1 MVTIEKINP
10 SNKNEVKRFMQFE
23 FDLYQNEPNWVPPI
37 QADRRKQFNKKKHP
51 YYEHSDA
58 DFFIAVKDGKD
69 VGTIAALE
77 NKVYNE
83 YHNEKIVNFYFFECI
98 NDQEVANALFN
109 EIADWSKKRGL
120 NKIVGPKG
128 FGPLDGYGIL
138 TEGYDQRQMM
148 TMMNYNFDYYPKLLE
163 NLGFKTEVDF
173 ISSYLDGTTAIIP
186 DRVHRIADR
195 LLSRGHFGVID
206 FKSKSELKK
215 YAMKIGDAYNKA
227 FVNNWEYYPLSQNE
241 LNFVI
246 GDIITIANPKLI
258 RVITYDDVII
268 GFLFAFQ
275 DVSETLQKHKG
286 RLFPF
291 GLIALLRALKKA
303 DTVAFNGAG
312 ILPDYHGLGGNA
324 LLYAQMD
331 HVRKDFDFTHI
342 EMTQVANTAVQMRN
356 DLENLGGKPYK
367 NHRVYNKS
375 IS

>member
-10 SNKNEVKRFMQFE
+10 ANKNDVKRFMQFE
-23 FDLYQNEPNWVPPI
+23 FDLYKDEANWVPPI
-37 QADRRKQFNKKKHP
+37 QPDRRNQFNKKKHP
-51 YYEHSDA
+51 FYEHSDA

-69 VGTIAALE
+69 AGTIGALE

-83 YHNEKIVNFYFFECI
+83 YQNKKTVNFYFFECI

-109 EIADWSKKRGL
+109 AITDWAKERGL

-138 TEGYDQRQMM
+138 TEGFEHRQMM

-163 NLGFKTEVDF
+163 ALGFGKEVDF
-173 ISSYLDGTTAIIP
+173 MSCYIDGKNALVP
-186 DRVHRIADR
+186 ERVHKISDR
-195 LLSRGHFGVID
+195 LLNRGHFGIID
-206 FKSKSELKK
+206 FKNKRELKS

-241 LNFVI
+241 LDYVI

-258 RVITYDDVII
+258 RVVTYDETII
-268 GFLFAFQ
+268 GFLFGFQ
-275 DVSETLQKHKG
+275 DVSEALKKYEG

-291 GLIALLRALKKA
+291 GIFALLHALKKA
-303 DTVAFNGAG
+303 NTVSFNGAG
-312 ILPDYHGLGGNA
+312 VLPEYHGLGGNA
-324 LLYAQMD
+324 LLYSQMD
-331 HVRKDFDFTHI
+331 NVRKYFNFEHI

-356 DLENLGGKPYK
+356 DLENLGGIPYK
-367 NHRVYNKS
+367 NHRVFNKS
-375 IS
+375 I